1 MEINKIIYGG
11 NVLIDLSP
19 VTVTAATLGK
29 GYTAINA
36 NGELIMG
43 TAETVPTGGTTLNF
57 SVVGGTTQPASPS
70 ENTIWVN
77 TSTEITEWE
86 FSASAPASPVAG
98 MVWFLTWVES
108 SVPFN
113 ALQQNGINLCPMKA
127 QQYIDGVWVY
137 KEAQSYQGSSWKD
150 WFLYIVDIAATH
162 MEVAGALNLLAYR
175 PSTSSSTVTKPNQSI
190 SSVSGMTL
198 SLPDGDSG
206 TAGSLFTSRKV
217 DLTGYSTMKI
227 YVESASTE
235 QSNGYV
241 RFGATK
247 SGANNY
253 VVSAAKTICS
263 GENGSVSA
271 KTISLDV
278 SDLTGTYYLFINLYG
293 GGAKSIK
300 FSKWWLEP

>member
-1 MEINKIIYGG
+1 MIFNTTGG
-11 NVLIDLSP
+11 
-19 VTVTAATLGK
+19 G
-29 GYTAINA
+29 
-36 NGELIMG
+36 G
-43 TAETVPTGGTTLNF
+43 TALN
-57 SVVGGTTQPASPS
+57 VKVIGDTAQPANPS

-77 TSTEITEWE
+77 TSAKITEWV
-86 FSASAPASPVAG
+86 FSPVKPTDPVAG

-113 ALQQNGINLCPMKA
+113 ALKKNEIELFPMKA
-127 QQYIDGVWVY
+127 YQYIDSAWVY

-162 MEVAGALNLLAYR
+162 MEVAGALNVTAWR
-175 PSTSSSTVTKPNQSI
+175 PSTSSAEGQKPNQSI
-190 SSVSGMTL
+190 SSVSGITL

-206 TAGSLFTSRKV
+206 TAGSLFTSRTI
-217 DLTGYSTMKI
+217 DLSAYSTMKI